1 MLDITKADIVHAE
14 RIQALLVQLGYN
26 ASIAEVKTGLNSQD
40 PHSDLYVARL
50 EGRVIAFMSLIYFYY
65 FPIQKQNCRI
75 TAIVVDE
82 EVRKT
87 GVGRQ
92 LIQFA
97 QVKARQHACAQL
109 EVTTSLERKAT
120 QAYYEHNGFIKTSF
134 RYYLNLSENASVSR

>member
-1 MLDITKADIVHAE
+1 MLEITKADIAHAE

-26 ASIAEVKTGLNSQD
+26 ASIAEVKSGLNSQA

-120 QAYYEHNGFIKTSF
+120 QAYYEHIGFIKTSF

>member
-1 MLDITKADIVHAE
+1 MFEITKADIAHAE

-26 ASIAEVKTGLNSQD
+26 ASIAEVKSGLNSQD

-82 EVRKT
+82 EVRIT

-120 QAYYEHNGFIKTSF
+120 QAYYEHNGFIKASF
-134 RYYLNLSENASVSR
+134 RYYLNLPDEALNI

>member
-1 MLDITKADIVHAE
+1 MFEITKAHIAHAE

-26 ASIAEVKTGLNSQD
+26 ASIAEVKSGLNSQD

>member
-1 MLDITKADIVHAE
+1 MLEITKADIAHAD

-40 PHSDLYVARL
+40 PHSHLYVATL

-65 FPIQKQNCRI
+65 FPILNQNCRI

-82 EVRKT
+82 QVRKT

-134 RYYLNLSENASVSR
+134 RYYMNLPDNANVAL

>member
-1 MLDITKADIVHAE
+1 MLEITKADIAHAE

-26 ASIAEVKTGLNSQD
+26 ASIAEVKSSLDSQD
-40 PHSDLYVARL
+40 PHSDLYVATL

-134 RYYLNLSENASVSR
+134 RYYMNLPDNASVSR

>member
-1 MLDITKADIVHAE
+1 MLEITKADIAHAE

-26 ASIAEVKTGLNSQD
+26 ASIAEVKSGLNSQD

-109 EVTTSLERKAT
+109 EVTTSLERKAIH
-120 QAYYEHNGFIKTSF
+120 AYYEHNGFIKASF
-134 RYYLNLSENASVSR
+134 RYYLNLPDEALNI

>member
-1 MLDITKADIVHAE
+1 MLEITKADIAHAE

-26 ASIAEVKTGLNSQD
+26 ASIAEVKSGLNSQD

-120 QAYYEHNGFIKTSF
+120 QAYYEHNGFIKASF
-134 RYYLNLSENASVSR
+134 RYYLNLPDEALNI

>member
-1 MLDITKADIVHAE
+1 MLEITKADIAHAE

-26 ASIAEVKTGLNSQD
+26 ASIAEVKSGLDSQD
-40 PHSDLYVARL
+40 PHSDLYVATL

-82 EVRKT
+82 QVRKT
-87 GVGRQ
+87 GVGTQ

-97 QVKARQHACAQL
+97 QVKAQQRACAQL

-120 QAYYEHNGFIKTSF
+120 QTYYEHNGFIKASF
-134 RYYLNLSENASVSR
+134 RYYLNLPDEALNI

>member
-1 MLDITKADIVHAE
+1 MLEITKADIAHAE

-26 ASIAEVKTGLNSQD
+26 ASIAEVKSGLNSQD

-82 EVRKT
+82 EIRKT

-120 QAYYEHNGFIKTSF
+120 QAYYEHNGFIKASF
-134 RYYLNLSENASVSR
+134 RYYLNLPDEALNI

>member
-1 MLDITKADIVHAE
+1 MLEITKADIAHAE

-26 ASIAEVKTGLNSQD
+26 ASIAEVKSGLNSQD

-82 EVRKT
+82 EVRIT

-120 QAYYEHNGFIKTSF
+120 QAYYEHNGFIKASF
-134 RYYLNLSENASVSR
+134 RYYLNLPDEALNI

>member
-1 MLDITKADIVHAE
+1 MLEITKADIAHVE

-26 ASIAEVKTGLNSQD
+26 ASIAEVKSGLNSQD
-40 PHSDLYVARL
+40 PHSDLYVATL

-120 QAYYEHNGFIKTSF
+120 QAYYEHNGFIKASF
-134 RYYLNLSENASVSR
+134 RYYLNQPDEALNI

>member
-1 MLDITKADIVHAE
+1 MLEITKADIAHAE

-26 ASIAEVKTGLNSQD
+26 ASIAEVKSGLDSQD
-40 PHSDLYVARL
+40 PHSDLYVATL

-82 EVRKT
+82 QVRKT
-87 GVGRQ
+87 GVGTQ

-97 QVKARQHACAQL
+97 QLKARQRACAQL
-109 EVTTSLERKAT
+109 EEQHLYSESRHKPITSM
-120 QAYYEHNGFIKTSF
+120 QA
-134 RYYLNLSENASVSR
+134 LSKRRSGTM

>member
-1 MLDITKADIVHAE
+1 MLEITKADIAHAE

-26 ASIAEVKTGLNSQD
+26 ASIAEVKSGLNSQD

-97 QVKARQHACAQL
+97 QVKAQQHACAQL
-109 EVTTSLERKAT
+109 EVTTSLEREAT
-120 QAYYEHNGFIKTSF
+120 QAYYEHAGFIKTSF
-134 RYYLNLSENASVSR
+134 RYYMNLPDKASVSR